1 MTKKR
6 YPRES
11 PTARGYGREWRK
23 FRLVYL
29 AENPLCVLCAGLKP
43 PRLTPATVIDHIK
56 PMSQG
61 GAKFDPDNLR
71 AVCKACHDG
80 PVQSYNRT
88 GVMKGCDE
96 AGNPLARDW

>member
-1 MTKKR
+1 MTKQR

-23 FRLVYL
+23 FRLLYL
-29 AENPLCVLCAGLKP
+29 ADNPLCVLCKELN
-43 PRLTPATVIDHIK
+43 RITPATVIDHIK

-71 AVCKACHDG
+71 AVCKTCHDSAC
-80 PVQSYNRT
+80 QSFNRK

-96 AGNPLARDW
+96 QGNPLGRDW